1 MQATQSPPKVVGGWV
16 GVSRGVGAVS
26 SNPARGNNDWLTIG
40 TRYRPDR
47 TLPSDKKDMAYD
59 GACGAYY
66 IGLVNATTINT
77 FRREYY
83 WNVAYTLGQW
93 GEEEDVKVFLR
104 DKGRSTS
111 RVKFTLPLLQPTL
124 TRLRGAADN
133 LSISAMAVPATQF
146 AETRKERRLKEH
158 LAMSV
163 AAQASEVVARAFAQ
177 MGVSADEQVTEQIHE
192 KTYQDELIPAITSL
206 MKMIGLQNN
215 LDTLKRDIAKHI
227 ALSGIAAMHSYSVGG
242 KLVNELCE
250 PDEVGWDPASN
261 KSDFSDGE
269 FWFHC
274 PVMSVQQ
281 IAERFQSK
289 KSVIEELDKW
299 ANTNTSGDGNNG
311 WPQRMPRAFTV
322 YFRDIEY
329 YEGGFVKDEDGE
341 LLYVVLNEPDAAS
354 KDGKPKYTDADLQE
368 PPETDLTAEWTDEEW
383 AAKKQRRWREV
394 IRYSSLIPWEYLP
407 GAVTQNTSFK
417 DRVQGER
424 GEYLKTLLSNQG
436 DLILAGGKCE
446 FQEEHPDDT
455 YGKGSPI
462 KFTSW
467 TYIAGNPIAPLT
479 AARSPQRV
487 MNQLTTDLMYR
498 LRKAGGQSIAI
509 DKDAMADSTM
519 TEAQLYMAL
528 KEGDPINLKGAIVGG
543 LQNAVREIDSSPGA
557 GFYNMF
563 SLIPQTKGMM
573 EGSVGVFDQNFGA
586 PGPANQLVGTMQ
598 LQLQQQGVQQQPF
611 NASVARLYEQQHQFN
626 AQVGKQFYAARP
638 WALKQMVGDKGAQA
652 ILLSKDMQYE
662 QFRIEVVLTP
672 NAQEI
677 RTIVDNQIIP
687 MRMQMGLLG
696 PQEAAAL
703 FGRAFPA
710 DVDAACR
717 EFTAKMALAQQAQ
730 AEAQQQQMQAEALAA
745 EEQMLAEDE
754 EKVAK
759 REQDAALKAAQIQ
772 QKLHQPYAVNDAKN
786 LDPSLTMEMA
796 SPAMT

>member
-1 MQATQSPPKVVGGWV
+1 MEAVTSGGWV
-16 GVSRGVGAVS
+16 GVARGVNGVS
-26 SNPARGNNDWLTIG
+26 TNPARGNNDWLTIG

-47 TLPSDKKDMAYD
+47 TLPSSKKDLVYD

-93 GEEEDVKVFLR
+93 GEQEDVKVFLK

-146 AETRKERRLKEH
+146 AQTRKERRLMER

-177 MGVSADEQVTEQIHE
+177 QGISPDEQVTEQIHE
-192 KTYQDELIPAITSL
+192 NTYQDELIPAITSL

-227 ALSGIAAMHSYSVGG
+227 ALSGIAAIHSYSVGG

-250 PDEVGWDPASN
+250 PDEVGWDPACN
-261 KSDFSDGE
+261 KSDFTDGE

-281 IAERFQSK
+281 IAERFQAK
-289 KSVIEELDKW
+289 KAVIEELDKW
-299 ANTNTSGDGNNG
+299 ANLNTSGDGNNA
-311 WPQRMPRAFTV
+311 WPQRLPRVFTV
-322 YFRDIEY
+322 YFRDIEH
-329 YEGGFVKDEDGE
+329 YEGGFVKDEDGD
-341 LLYVVLNEPDAAS
+341 LIYVVINEPDAAS
-354 KDGKPKYTDADLQE
+354 KDGTPKYTDADLQD
-368 PPETDLTAEWTDEEW
+368 PPETELTAEWTDEEW
-383 AAKKQRRWREV
+383 AAKKQKRWREV
-394 IRYSSLIPWEYLP
+394 MRYSSLIPWEYLP
-407 GAVTQNTSFK
+407 GVVTNNMAF
-417 DRVQGER
+417 GER
-424 GEYLKTLLSNQG
+424 IKEDSASRLKDWLNNQG
-436 DLILAGGKCE
+436 DLILAGGKCDL
-446 FQEEHPDDT
+446 QEVHPDDT

-467 TYIAGNPIAPLT
+467 TYIAGNPVAPLT

-487 MNQLTTDLMYR
+487 MNQLTTDLMFR
-498 LRKAGGQSIAI
+498 LRKAGGVSPVI
-509 DKDAMADSTM
+509 DTDAMNGSTM
-519 TEAQLYMAL
+519 TEAALFMAM
-528 KEGDPINLKGAIVGG
+528 KEGDPINIKGAIVGG
-543 LQNAVREIDSSPGA
+543 LNNAVSRIDNSPGP

-563 SLIPQTKGMM
+563 AMIPEIKGMM

-626 AQVGKQFYAARP
+626 AQVGKQFYGARP

-662 QFRIEVVLTP
+662 QFRIEIVLTP

-696 PQEAAAL
+696 PQEAAEL

-717 EFTAKMALAQQAQ
+717 KFTAKMALAQQAQ
-730 AEAQQQQMQAEALAA
+730 AEAQQMQMQADALAA
-745 EEQMLAEDE
+745 EEQMVAEEE

-772 QKLHQPYAVNDAKN
+772 QKLQQPYAVNDAKN
-786 LDPSLTMEMA
+786 LDPSLAVETA
-796 SPAMT
+796 SVMGA